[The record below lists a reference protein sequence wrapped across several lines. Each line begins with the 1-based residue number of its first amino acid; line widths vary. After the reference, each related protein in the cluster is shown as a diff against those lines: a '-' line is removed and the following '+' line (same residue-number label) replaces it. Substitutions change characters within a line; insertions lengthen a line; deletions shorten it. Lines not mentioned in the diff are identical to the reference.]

1 MKKIILAAALAV
13 SSITLSAQN
22 MGDMAVGGII
32 GISGGSSTTATSLNG
47 NTNSEKAA
55 SPMTLEFSPE
65 FSYFVIDNLELSAGL
80 NYGMSREPIIS
91 TGDATLFGTTNIA
104 KFTIGANW
112 FFPMIDGVL
121 YYTPGVKFG
130 FGGGSYVAQTG
141 SSSKS
146 TTKLP
151 FAFSFDAE
159 LGTIEFMPAGFL
171 GISLNLLD
179 FNVSYITRNTGSDN
193 VKMSSTT
200 FTAALNYGISAGVKY
215 YF

>member
-47 NTNSEKAA
+47 NTNSEKSA

-112 FFPMIDGVL
+112 FFPMIEILYRYRMLIYDGHIYQL
-121 YYTPGVKFG
+121 Y
-130 FGGGSYVAQTG
+130 
-141 SSSKS
+141 
-146 TTKLP
+146 L
-151 FAFSFDAE
+151 E
-159 LGTIEFMPAGFL
+159 
-171 GISLNLLD
+171 
-179 FNVSYITRNTGSDN
+179 
-193 VKMSSTT
+193 
-200 FTAALNYGISAGVKY
+200 
-215 YF
+215 